1 MMRLTRLFAR
11 ELLDSRGR
19 PTVEVEASAGG
30 MTGRAIVPSGAS
42 TGKWEAC
49 ELRDRD
55 ANRYD
60 GLGVRRAV
68 AHVNDILRPLLLETD
83 VADQATV
90 DQLLIAADGTPQKT
104 RLGGN
109 ALLGVSLAIA
119 HLGAAVRGVPLF
131 QHFHWLYCSLK
142 PLANRKFV
150 PPPTPRM
157 PMPMTNMISGGLH
170 AGGNIDFQDVLAIP
184 VGAPDYPTGL
194 EWIVRIYNRLGK
206 LLAADGFEG
215 RLVGD
220 EGGFGPRLPGNR
232 EAVEYVVRAIEKAG
246 LRPGL
251 DVTIALDVAA
261 THFWDGAGYRLV
273 SERDTRL
280 SSDQMIDR
288 LEQWVERYP
297 ITSIEDGLAEDD
309 WEGWERLT
317 QRLGQRVR
325 LVGDDLFTTNVER
338 LRQGIDRGVANS
350 VLIKI
355 NQIGTITETLRAM
368 QLARSAGYTCVVS
381 ARSGETED
389 ATIADLAVGA
399 AGDLIKIGSIVRS
412 ERLAKYN
419 QLLRIAE
426 SLPSERAE
434 SSATTASGLTSEQV
448 RALDESA
455 AREFGMPSLVLM
467 ENAGRSCADLLE
479 SLGIDGPVVIVCGRG
494 NNGGDGLVLARH
506 LDLRGYAVRIV
517 LVGDFASCS
526 PDAAAN
532 LAIVQRSRL
541 PLCHIEELPRDES
554 RLESALVGA
563 AWIVDALLGIG
574 ARGNPRPPLAT
585 VIERMNALPAR
596 KFAIDLPS
604 GLDANTGQPGH
615 PTFRADIT
623 CSFVAPK
630 AGFQAPSAAHF
641 LGEVRIADIGA
652 PRTLVERFVNRT
664 S

>member
-1 MMRLTRLFAR
+1 MIRLTRLFAR

-19 PTVEVEASAGG
+19 PTVEVEASAGEL
-30 MTGRAIVPSGAS
+30 TGRAIVPSGAS

-55 ANRYD
+55 SARYD
-60 GLGVRRAV
+60 GLGVRQAV

-83 VADQATV
+83 VSDQAAV
-90 DQLLIAADGTPQKT
+90 DQRLVAADGTPQKT

-109 ALLGVSLAIA
+109 ALLGVSLAVA
-119 HLGAAVRGVPLF
+119 HLGAAARGVPLF
-131 QHFHWLYCSLK
+131 QHFHTLYRSLP
-142 PLANRKFV
+142 PLADRPLPAPLAPPGPLV
-150 PPPTPRM
+150 PPGPRM
-157 PMPMTNMISGGLH
+157 PLPMTNMISGGLH

-194 EWIVRIYNRLGK
+194 EWIVRIYNRLGR
-206 LLAADGFEG
+206 LLAADGYEG

-232 EAVEYVVRAIEKAG
+232 EAVEYVVKAIEKAG
-246 LRPGL
+246 LRPGA
-251 DVTIALDVAA
+251 DATIALDVAA
-261 THFWDGAGYRLV
+261 THFWDGNGYRLA
-273 SERDTRL
+273 SERGTCL

-288 LEQWVERYP
+288 LEEWIDRYP

-317 QRLGQRVR
+317 RRLGHRVR

-338 LRQGIDRGVANS
+338 LRTGIQRGVANS

-426 SLPSERAE
+426 LLP
-434 SSATTASGLTSEQV
+434 
-448 RALDESA
+448 
-455 AREFGMPSLVLM
+455 
-467 ENAGRSCADLLE
+467 
-479 SLGIDGPVVIVCGRG
+479 
-494 NNGGDGLVLARH
+494 
-506 LDLRGYAVRIV
+506 
-517 LVGDFASCS
+517 
-526 PDAAAN
+526 
-532 LAIVQRSRL
+532 
-541 PLCHIEELPRDES
+541 
-554 RLESALVGA
+554 
-563 AWIVDALLGIG
+563 
-574 ARGNPRPPLAT
+574 
-585 VIERMNALPAR
+585 
-596 KFAIDLPS
+596 
-604 GLDANTGQPGH
+604 
-615 PTFRADIT
+615 
-623 CSFVAPK
+623 
-630 AGFQAPSAAHF
+630 
-641 LGEVRIADIGA
+641 
-652 PRTLVERFVNRT
+652 
-664 S
+664 